1 MTELDMRC
9 IGRCEIHRVQ
19 NSILTALSATA
30 AARGIADAFAALE
43 NQQDACHGVPR
54 NVVDERDAAQVTRGA
69 RSGTER
75 HGAAR
80 AWRNQ
85 AEGTLQ
91 NRWENGARRALP
103 LPGVSAKNR

>member
-1 MTELDMRC
+1 MTELDTRC
-9 IGRCEIHRVQ
+9 IGRCETHRVQ

-54 NVVDERDAAQVTRGA
+54 NVVDERDAAEVTRGA

-75 HGAAR
+75 HGSGGTGQKVRYR
-80 AWRNQ
+80 AGRKTVRGERCSYL
-85 AEGTLQ
+85 A
-91 NRWENGARRALP
+91 
-103 LPGVSAKNR
+103 